1 MDRERLQ
8 AHQYTTNTRNMSK
21 NNLKPKRAAT
31 ARLNPVDV
39 VNRILENPKDI
50 ENVRSLTTENVTYVS
65 LNYSNPD
72 LRKIM
77 PWCGTSKGP
86 ESIVKTFLDVG
97 RFWKVKSFEKEAM
110 FTDGENVAIF
120 GRFTY
125 ISTVLSK
132 TVTSPYAVFAKVR
145 EGRCTYM
152 QFMEDT
158 FATGASFRRGGQWIF
173 HSDPDGKEVAI

>member
-1 MDRERLQ
+1 MNMPN
-8 AHQYTTNTRNMSK
+8 NTSK
-21 NNLKPKRAAT
+21 AKKTPISE
-31 ARLNPVDV
+31 LNPLEVM
-39 VNRILENPKDI
+39 NRILQNPKDI
-50 ENVRSLTTENVTYVS
+50 ENVCSLTSDDVTYVS

-72 LRKIM
+72 LKKIM

-86 ESIVKTFLDVG
+86 ESIVKTFADVG

-125 ISTVLSK
+125 VSTVLSK
-132 TVTSPYAVFAKVR
+132 AVTTPYAIFAKVR
-145 EGRCTYM
+145 KGRCTYM

-158 FATGASFRRGGQWIF
+158 FATGASFRSGGQWIF
-173 HSDPDGKEVAI
+173 NSDPNGKEVAI